1 MGGVGGRYIKGSCK
15 MGTHGGCGWKIYNR
29 DHVRWVLMGGV
40 GGRYIKGSCK
50 MGTHGGC
57 GWKIYKGI
65 M

>member
-1 MGGVGGRYIKGSCK
+1 
-15 MGTHGGCGWKIYNR
+15 MGT
-29 DHVRWVLMGGV
+29 DGGV

>member
-15 MGTHGGCGWKIYNR
+15 MGTHGG
-29 DHVRWVLMGGV
+29 V
-40 GGRYIKGSCK
+40 GGRYMYIKGSCK